1 MSAPP
6 VPYRAESNSQQY
18 TPSFPPPV
26 YYRDTFGLEPVEYL
40 QGDCIT
46 DSDDESGTTKS
57 TVRHHNFVRIFH
69 PGPSTSCQTIEHRPS
84 LPFSQI
90 PRRKSGFSTTTSN
103 HATIPEDQTSQPST
117 LQSMQMEELLL
128 TDKILFVRYARPF
141 LWLSTVLLGVALQ
154 LLIFSIVCVFFDGYW
169 AGICISIFLLINSVL
184 LIVFMRYKQTR
195 IMIWICMI
203 FSTISVLLSII
214 LFTLCTYFTYEDSIK
229 SFSNNDEQQIVS
241 AANDNI
247 ESNKIVQNARCFKIK
262 ENSFICG
269 CACLLILLINYSAN
283 NIGQVHK
290 GLFLSR
296 TAGHQN
302 VLVPVKLR
310 QVAKIENGEVRSE

>member
-1 MSAPP
+1 
-6 VPYRAESNSQQY
+6 
-18 TPSFPPPV
+18 
-26 YYRDTFGLEPVEYL
+26 YL

-154 LLIFSIVCVFFDGYW
+154 LLIFSIVCVFFD
-169 AGICISIFLLINSVL
+169 V
-184 LIVFMRYKQTR
+184 
-195 IMIWICMI
+195 
-203 FSTISVLLSII
+203 
-214 LFTLCTYFTYEDSIK
+214 
-229 SFSNNDEQQIVS
+229 
-241 AANDNI
+241 
-247 ESNKIVQNARCFKIK
+247 
-262 ENSFICG
+262 ICG

-283 NIGQVHK
+283 NIDKVHK